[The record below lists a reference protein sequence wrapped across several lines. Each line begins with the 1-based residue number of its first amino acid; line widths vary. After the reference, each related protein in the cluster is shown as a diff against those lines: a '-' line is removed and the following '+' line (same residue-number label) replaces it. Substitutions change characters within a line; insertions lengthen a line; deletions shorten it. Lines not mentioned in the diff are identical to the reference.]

1 MAETTMNELVKIR
14 TTCRLCGSTRLVCS
28 VKLTDVPIVS
38 PNVGTESGKSGERLT
53 RVVAPLSNYLC
64 EDCGLIQLVH
74 IVDPALLYRNYLYR
88 TAVSLGLA
96 DHFRRLS
103 ETVIAR
109 AELKPND
116 LVVEFGSND
125 GTLLSFFR
133 NAGQRVQGID
143 PAEQIA
149 AEATARGIPTRA
161 DFFGPAVAQ
170 EIREQSGAARAVISN
185 NAMANIDD
193 LTAILAGVKA
203 VMAPDGVFVFETQ
216 YALDVY
222 EKTLLDV
229 IYHEHISIFAVQ
241 PVVRAFVQHGLTV
254 FDAEPIPTKGG
265 SIRFWVQH
273 AGGPKP
279 VAARVQELIELE
291 QRKGLYDLAYYRR
304 FSDKIACIKADLHAL
319 IAEARATSRPVAAY
333 GTSVGC
339 AALIH
344 QFELE
349 DKLDLLFDD
358 TPFKARLDGPG
369 YDLPV
374 YTAEGV
380 SQHDPA
386 LIVILAWRYADPII
400 AKHAAYLQRG
410 GRFVIP
416 LPDISVRAG

>member
-1 MAETTMNELVKIR
+1 
-14 TTCRLCGSTRLVCS
+14 
-28 VKLTDVPIVS
+28 VS
-38 PNVGTESGKSGERLT
+38 PNVGVDAGEEGLARI
-53 RVVAPLSNYLC
+53 VAPLSNYLC
-64 EDCGLIQLVH
+64 EDCGLIQLIH

-88 TAVSLGLA
+88 TTVSLGLA
-96 DHFRRLS
+96 DHFRRLGQ
-103 ETVIAR
+103 TVTDR

-133 NAGQRVQGID
+133 DVGMRVQGVD

-149 AEATARGIPTRA
+149 SEATARGIPTRP
-161 DFFGPAVAQ
+161 DFFGPQVAQ
-170 EIREQSGAARAVISN
+170 DIREQHGVARAVISN

-193 LTAILAGVKA
+193 LTAILTGVKII
-203 VMAPDGVFVFETQ
+203 MAPDGVFVFETQ

-241 PVVRAFVQHGLTV
+241 PVVRGLRQHGLV
-254 FDAEPIPTKGG
+254 LFDAEPIPTKGG

-273 AGGPKP
+273 ADGLRPT
-279 VAARVQELIELE
+279 ALRVKELMEIE
-291 QRKGLYDLAYYRR
+291 RSKGLYDPNYFRK
-304 FSDKIACIKADLHAL
+304 FSAKIARIKTDLHKL
-319 IAEARATSRPVAAY
+319 IADAKTTGRPIAAY

-349 DKLDLLFDD
+349 DKLDMLLDD
-358 TPFKARLDGPG
+358 TPFKNRLDGPG

-374 YTAEGV
+374 HTADGAL
-380 SQHDPA
+380 QHNPA
-386 LIVILAWRYADPII
+386 LIVILAWRYAESII
-400 AKHAAYLQRG
+400 AKHGQYLEQG
-410 GRFVIP
+410 GQFVLP
-416 LPDISVRAG
+416 LPDISVRANPDTGRV